1 MFNPTVLAL
10 VLGLPFDA
18 QTVQASPVVAIE
30 VPPSQ
35 TSWTENWAV
44 SLSTGRSF
52 YDSRP
57 DDPTSDSMWQLSHRQ
72 SEIRVT
78 HQGAPLVFGVAL
90 HRIAYP
96 AGPDIS
102 AIGAGFVLG
111 ARHPLRSWLYA
122 EFDGT
127 LGLQKPY
134 YLFAMTGGDGPPLP
148 PGDTPPNSWGP
159 YYYMESGPLEL
170 YVRLGAGVAL
180 QVASWLDI
188 PVRLNLHLHPLGE
201 SHSLGAAS
209 IGLRCLL
216 P

>member
-1 MFNPTVLAL
+1 MFNATVLAL
-10 VLGLPFDA
+10 VLGLPVDA
-18 QTVQASPVVAIE
+18 QSAQASPAFAFE
-30 VPPSQ
+30 APPRE

-52 YDSRP
+52 YDSLP
-57 DDPTSDSMWQLSHRQ
+57 DDLTSNSMWQLSHRQ

-78 HQGAPLVFGVAL
+78 HQGTPLVVGVAL

-102 AIGAGFVLG
+102 AIGAGLVLG
-111 ARHPLRSWLYA
+111 ARHPIRSWLHV

-127 LGLQKPY
+127 LGLQRPSRLVAY
-134 YLFAMTGGDGPPLP
+134 VWDGPT
-148 PGDTPPNSWGP
+148 GSGVWT
-159 YYYMESGPLEL
+159 ETQSGPLEF
-170 YVRLGAGVAL
+170 YARLGAGVAL
-180 QVASWLDI
+180 QVTSWLDI
-188 PVRLNLHLHPLGE
+188 PVRLNVHMHPIGE

-209 IGLRCLL
+209 VGLRCLL